1 MLSSLSY
8 LDYKKPA
15 FLFQKT
21 SFIPAVPLL
30 FIHLSQDEPHKC
42 NLHFSAITGGP
53 VAALCKPAGFAFGAP
68 LRSHLPC
75 ILPYP
80 SQHREFSVMF
90 RSMYS
95 LRHCV
100 SFLHKIRL
108 TYPHWDVKTSQVFYE
123 FLSCPVKMP
132 GLPNPEPSFF
142 WGRVPAPAL
151 SPFLSR
157 WLLIFDTHSSYKICH
172 VPILL

>member
-157 WLLIFDTHSSYKICH
+157 
-172 VPILL
+172 